1 MILTKTHDVLVVEDD
16 QELREAV
23 GSILQEEG
31 CSVRAASNGA
41 EALTLL
47 RGEARPCVIL
57 LDLMMPVMNGWQF
70 LEKRKSDAQLEE
82 IPVVVM
88 SAYLDMPG
96 FAAPHLPVQA
106 TLKKPL
112 DLDRLLDSVNSHCN
126 CQSR

>member
-16 QELREAV
+16 RELREAV
-23 GSILQEEG
+23 GTILQEEG

-47 RGEARPCVIL
+47 RGEAPPCIIL

-70 LEKRKSDAQLEE
+70 LEQRKSDARIEE

-88 SAYLDMPG
+88 SAYLDRPG

-112 DLDRLLDSVNSHCN
+112 DLSRLLDSVNSHCN
-126 CQSR
+126 CQAR